1 VKKLKPS
8 STSSPKLVKSLNT
21 RKSSRDKEIQNA
33 MQTLKNHKVIESN
46 AKLIKKNGKQLL
58 VLSSNQKISKV
69 SKSLNDMMKNSK
81 LLASTTKPVVNFSN
95 GKNFVVFR
103 NISQ

>member
-1 VKKLKPS
+1 
-8 STSSPKLVKSLNT
+8 
-21 RKSSRDKEIQNA
+21 

-58 VLSSNQKISKV
+58 VLGSNPKISKV

-81 LLASTTKPVVNFSN
+81 LLASNTKPVVNFSN
-95 GKNFVVFR
+95 GKNLVVFP
-103 NISQ
+103 NISIIFILFVF